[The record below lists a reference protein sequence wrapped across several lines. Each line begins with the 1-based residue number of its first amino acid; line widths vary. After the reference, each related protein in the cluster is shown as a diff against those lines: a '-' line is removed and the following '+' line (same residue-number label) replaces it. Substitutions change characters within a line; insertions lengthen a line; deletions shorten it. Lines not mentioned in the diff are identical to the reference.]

1 MAVIKAKTSEEN
13 VKPSKGEK
21 NSVKPRVKTNSLEN
35 KCKMESLKSHRN
47 RGLYTLPLDISI
59 HKQVC

>member
-13 VKPSKGEK
+13 VKPSKEK
-21 NSVKPRVKTNSLEN
+21 RTQLKPRVRTNSLEN
-35 KCKMESLKSHRN
+35 ECKMESLKSHRN
-47 RGLYTLPLDISI
+47 RGLYTLPLDIFI